1 MIRYGDTKSIPEL
14 KRLWNICFDDEDI
27 YINDFFAALYEDQ
40 NVLLAEENGV
50 LMGASFFLPGK
61 IFVEEGEGYW
71 QEIRY
76 VYALAVDP
84 KFRRR
89 GIAGELLHRAYEL
102 YQTPLIAEPANE
114 GLVGGFYE
122 PLGFAKA
129 FYLKRVQI
137 EMPDYG
143 VQAAEI
149 SAAESRAAGCLEQ
162 TDGAAGTDRN
172 SRIYQQRGQSLEQMD
187 DASGCDRHVDKG
199 QQCERHQEE
208 QIRVCDAGAE
218 DYTRIRD
225 SFFLKNGYIRWPV
238 RHIAFAIQE
247 HCKNGGEALICTQGT
262 RDDILL
268 YFVEDERVIVTET
281 TLGAEKAG
289 EVLRER
295 IPCAGRMVYMWR
307 QCHGQNP
314 AKGLAEQSRLMGVVY
329 GSIPEGGYLNLS
341 LD

>member
-14 KRLWNICFDDEDI
+14 KRLWNVCFDDEDL

-40 NVLLAEENGV
+40 NVLLAEEKGV

-122 PLGFAKA
+122 PLGFAKV
-129 FYLKRVQI
+129 FYLEREQI
-137 EMPDYG
+137 DMPDYG

-162 TDGAAGTDRN
+162 TDGAAGTDWY
-172 SRIYQQRGQSLEQMD
+172 SRIYQLRSQDLEQTD
-187 DASGCDRHVDKG
+187 GATGTDWHVDKMH
-199 QQCERHQEE
+199 QSESQQEE
-208 QIRVCDAGAE
+208 QIRVCNVGAE
-218 DYTRIRD
+218 DYIRIRD
-225 SFFLKNGYIRWPV
+225 SFFLKNGYIRWPM
-238 RHIAFAIQE
+238 RHIAFAMQE

-281 TLGAEKAG
+281 TLGAEKAV

-295 IPCAGRMVYMWR
+295 IPCAGQTVYIWR

-314 AKGLAEQSRLMGVVY
+314 EKGLDNTSRLMGVVY
-329 GSIPEGGYLNLS
+329 GSVPKGGYLNLS